1 MQPRQLDV
9 AQSVDS
15 FSAAS
20 GKLSFGKLILPL
32 SLDQTLGES
41 SLWEI
46 GGVWGAEEQELWAHG
61 MEEGSLLRPR
71 EVGR

>member
-41 SLWEI
+41 SLWER
-46 GGVWGAEEQELWAHG
+46 GVLWGAEEQELWALG
-61 MEEGSLLRPR
+61 MEEGLLQRLR
-71 EVGR
+71 EAGR